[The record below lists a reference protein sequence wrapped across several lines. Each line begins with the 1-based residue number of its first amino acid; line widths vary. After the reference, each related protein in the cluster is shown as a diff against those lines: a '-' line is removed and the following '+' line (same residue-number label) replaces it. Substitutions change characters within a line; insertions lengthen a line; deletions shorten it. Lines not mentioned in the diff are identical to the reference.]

1 MLYVA
6 PVVEANQAAFM
17 TQWVALL
24 HLAHQRLIDTGY
36 LPDDMPIQYIQIA
49 QPKEFDFSIAR
60 NGFVEQMKQ
69 AI

>member
-1 MLYVA
+1 
-6 PVVEANQAAFM
+6 M